1 MNPDEL
7 RTVQAIHSWLAS
19 SAAMITSPSF
29 SRLSL
34 SATMIGPAGAKLGE
48 GLGDGGETHASL
60 LDDSVSVTSAGAA

>member
-29 SRLSL
+29 SLLSL
-34 SATMIGPAGAKLGE
+34 SATMMGLPAR
-48 GLGDGGETHASL
+48 S
-60 LDDSVSVTSAGAA
+60 SVRACGMVARLMLRSSY